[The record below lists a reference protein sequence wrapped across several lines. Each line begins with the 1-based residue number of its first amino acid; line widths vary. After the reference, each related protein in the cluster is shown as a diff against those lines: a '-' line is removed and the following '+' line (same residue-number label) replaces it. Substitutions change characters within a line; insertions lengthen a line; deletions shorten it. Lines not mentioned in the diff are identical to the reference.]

1 MKRVKIFVKVGLSA
15 VFGMIFVSSS
25 LARQDVMHGLS
36 TKFASIILTGL
47 KPGMVFSFKEQTNL
61 PFKVINKASS
71 SEDLEVIAEIPE
83 KRHLKEGYE
92 PIPDPSWIK
101 IHPSQ
106 FKLGPEE
113 SANCDIII
121 SIPEGK
127 EYENR
132 HFQASI
138 VAQTA
143 ARGGPDGVAMSFAM
157 QTKLRF
163 STGPSLEAVLREYQ
177 KKVLEALKITVEPMS
192 LYLSDVP
199 LGEEIELG
207 SGSEYST
214 IRLGNFSEET
224 YKLKFKIPKNLDSYG
239 ISKDYKSAPDM
250 SWLKLK
256 KGKMKIK
263 GGRIESI
270 GMSLKIPDKE
280 EYRDKNFAFVVVAE
294 ILDLDVPVSVFGRV
308 YIKTRR

>member
-1 MKRVKIFVKVGLSA
+1 MNQLILLSVG
-15 VFGMIFVSSS
+15 VIS
-25 LARQDVMHGLS
+25 LVIGSVLGYYARQ
-36 TKFASIILTGL
+36 SIARKQKGTI
-47 KPGMVFSFKEQTNL
+47 E
-61 PFKVINKASS
+61 A
-71 SEDLEVIAEIPE
+71 
-83 KRHLKEGYE
+83 
-92 PIPDPSWIK
+92 
-101 IHPSQ
+101 
-106 FKLGPEE
+106 KL
-113 SANCDIII
+113 
-121 SIPEGK
+121 
-127 EYENR
+127 
-132 HFQASI
+132 
-138 VAQTA
+138 
-143 ARGGPDGVAMSFAM
+143 
-157 QTKLRF
+157 
-163 STGPSLEAVLREYQ
+163 Q